1 MLRRLLMPVMLGLL
15 LAGCGSTP
23 KLLENRAAC
32 TLDGTELHV
41 LSKWGPISI
50 GTQLAPADAAAVCV
64 KK

>member
-1 MLRRLLMPVMLGLL
+1 MRARLVMVLALAL

-50 GTQLAPADAAAVCV
+50 GTRVADADAATVC
-64 KK
+64 KKP